1 MAVAPSNIEVQ
12 DYIAQLLK
20 IWERTPSTESAVL
33 NDERV
38 AAQMLWDV
46 QRVEAV
52 RRHCSTLGWIRYQY
66 EGSKDYILTP
76 VGISSGRAAKEQKS
90 HVL

>member
-1 MAVAPSNIEVQ
+1 MAVAPSNIDVQ
-12 DYIAQLLK
+12 DYITQLLK
-20 IWERTPSTESAVL
+20 LWEGTLSTEPAVF

-38 AAQMLWDV
+38 AAQMVWDV

-52 RRHCSTLGWIRYQY
+52 RNHCSTLGWIRYQY

-90 HVL
+90 QAF